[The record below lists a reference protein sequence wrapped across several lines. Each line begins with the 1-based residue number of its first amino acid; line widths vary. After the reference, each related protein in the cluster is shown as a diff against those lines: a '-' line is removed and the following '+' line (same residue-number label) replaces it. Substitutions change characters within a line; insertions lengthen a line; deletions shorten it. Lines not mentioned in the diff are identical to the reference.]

1 MAMQRSVPRRPTAA
15 EVTAM
20 TAGPKRKRMAMV
32 MAATEF
38 PQAMIF
44 GCMAMKSPVSKRIV
58 AGIARA
64 ELDQTQKEKK
74 NFIFE
79 MILEVNRPKLNM
91 AIPSPAS
98 ESMEMEFFTMI
109 GIAMWNLQ
117 KPFQLIHNNAIGI
130 MENSV

>member
-1 MAMQRSVPRRPTAA
+1 
-15 EVTAM
+15 
-20 TAGPKRKRMAMV
+20 MAMV

-74 NFIFE
+74 TLF
-79 MILEVNRPKLNM
+79 LK
-91 AIPSPAS
+91 
-98 ESMEMEFFTMI
+98 
-109 GIAMWNLQ
+109 
-117 KPFQLIHNNAIGI
+117 
-130 MENSV
+130 